1 MCNFGLCSKLI
12 ILEGFNPLFCFI
24 VGDHSGSPPTSLYV
38 EGLWLPCSLLF
49 EMPPKQ
55 SKRKTAPLTTRRQ
68 TKRRTTQH
76 IGHAVEAAE
85 PSSQPSGSAE
95 SQPVVP
101 AVHHVPSQEVPV
113 ISGDIINHIVARVTQ
128 EVTSQLAPLLHPTSQ
143 PPSHHG
149 PSESPV
155 PQVNQQNTVST
166 PPLPTV
172 AKAHPAV
179 APVQPL
185 SVTPTQVI
193 SPQSSVQPSL
203 LEVPVCSLGTAAV
216 SSSLNHIHN
225 HLTGELNPSSALPVD
240 VHVSEKIKTK
250 IWANEYIDFG

>member
-1 MCNFGLCSKLI
+1 
-12 ILEGFNPLFCFI
+12 
-24 VGDHSGSPPTSLYV
+24 
-38 EGLWLPCSLLF
+38 
-49 EMPPKQ
+49 MPPKQ

-68 TKRRTTQH
+68 TKRRITHH
-76 IGHAVEAAE
+76 IGHAVEAAA

-128 EVTSQLAPLLHPTSQ
+128 EVTSQLAPLLHSSPTSQ

-149 PSESPV
+149 PLESAV

-166 PPLPTV
+166 PPLPNV
-172 AKAHPAV
+172 ANVYPTAV

-193 SPQSSVQPSL
+193 SSQSSVQPSL
-203 LEVPVCSLGTAAV
+203 SEVCLLYTSPSPRDQRG
-216 SSSLNHIHN
+216 SRM
-225 HLTGELNPSSALPVD
+225 PSSA
-240 VHVSEKIKTK
+240 
-250 IWANEYIDFG
+250 